1 MARIGVIQGS
11 RMRIFDAHVIVGL
24 EPVARQ
30 GATKPF
36 GISHV
41 SNAAREWFAS
51 RFSSCRKVAGLIVT
65 EGTHIGHRGMV
76 VRERSVVVALTSA
89 VFAGDKVVDDKRGV
103 EEMLNDLAAYLA
115 TACQQIRVQV
125 VISNF
130 GCVETWHVGVV
141 PDETDIPAV

>member
-11 RMRIFDAHVIVGL
+11 RMRIFDAYVIVGL
-24 EPVARQ
+24 EPVARY

-41 SNAAREWFAS
+41 SNAAREWFES
-51 RFSSCRKVAGLIVT
+51 RFTCYQKVAGLLVS
-65 EGTHIGHRGMV
+65 EGAHIGHRGVV
-76 VRERSVVVALTSA
+76 VRERSAVVTITSA
-89 VFAGDKVVDDKRGV
+89 VFAGGAVVNRPDEV

-115 TACQQIRVQV
+115 SACHQLRVQV

-130 GCVETWHVGVV
+130 GLVETWHVGVA
-141 PDETDIPAV
+141 PDETDAPAT